1 MNGENDSD
9 SGRLQDRR
17 HLIDLETVPS
27 ERPASL
33 RETPDQAAVRA
44 WKDLLLQRRQ
54 LGEWLIDQATD
65 VSGNLTEIPIDA
77 CLGGDDFVPCSFR
90 AMSNGRRFQID
101 LVSTAYT
108 VVEIED
114 LG

>member
-1 MNGENDSD
+1 MDGENNSD
-9 SGRLQDRR
+9 SNRLQNRQNVIGVEVS
-17 HLIDLETVPS
+17 LS
-27 ERPASL
+27 ERTESS
-33 RETPDQAAVRA
+33 RGIQDQAAVCI
-44 WKDLLLQRRQ
+44 WKRLQRQRND

-65 VSGNLTEIPIDA
+65 VSGDLTDLPIDA